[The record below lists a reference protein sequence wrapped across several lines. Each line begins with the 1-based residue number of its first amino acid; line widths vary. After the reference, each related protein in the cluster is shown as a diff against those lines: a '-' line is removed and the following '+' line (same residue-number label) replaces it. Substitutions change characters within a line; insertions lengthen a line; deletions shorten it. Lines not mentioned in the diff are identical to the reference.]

1 MTGRGTVA
9 QEADRSG
16 DGGVPLQ
23 RSLPGRSYTSE
34 AEFARERD
42 QVLLPGWFC
51 VGRADG
57 LTEPGCYLAAD
68 VCGESVIV
76 TRTEDGGLAGYYN
89 LCRHRGSRLVPRP
102 LGCDPAAGPPTSGDS
117 LAGPPPGGQPAAGPP
132 PGAQP
137 AAGPLGGQPAAGP
150 LPGAQPAAGPPPG
163 AQPAAGPLGGQPAA
177 GPLPGAQP
185 AAGPPPG
192 AQPVGGPL
200 TGGPVASGR
209 FPGAVRCPYHAWTYG
224 LDGTLRA
231 APFLPGLRKHRAA
244 LSLHRVDVATW
255 GGFVFARLEPPAAP
269 GPADSL
275 EATLGEIPARVAA
288 YPLAG
293 LRTGARLR
301 YDVAANW
308 KVILENYNE
317 CYHCGPVHPE
327 LCELVP
333 AFRRGG
339 GDLDWAAGIPHR
351 SGATTFTSTGT
362 TRRAPFPGLSEAE
375 RTRHFGEL
383 VLPNLMLSLSADHVA
398 TFTLWPRSA
407 GQTTVLCDFLFHP
420 AELARPDFNPSDA
433 AGFWDL
439 VNRQDWSICEQVQD
453 GMGSR
458 RFSVGYLAPMEQP
471 SADIGRY
478 VAARLDASGPP
489 GEPGS

>member
-1 MTGRGTVA
+1 MTG
-9 QEADRSG
+9 
-16 DGGVPLQ
+16 P
-23 RSLPGRSYTSE
+23 
-34 AEFARERD
+34 
-42 QVLLPGWFC
+42 
-51 VGRADG
+51 
-57 LTEPGCYLAAD
+57 
-68 VCGESVIV
+68 V
-76 TRTEDGGLAGYYN
+76 T
-89 LCRHRGSRLVPRP
+89 
-102 LGCDPAAGPPTSGDS
+102 
-117 LAGPPPGGQPAAGPP
+117 
-132 PGAQP
+132 
-137 AAGPLGGQPAAGP
+137 
-150 LPGAQPAAGPPPG
+150 
-163 AQPAAGPLGGQPAA
+163 
-177 GPLPGAQP
+177 
-185 AAGPPPG
+185 
-192 AQPVGGPL
+192 
-200 TGGPVASGR
+200 SGR

-231 APFLPGLRKHRAA
+231 APFLPGLREHRAA
-244 LSLHRVDVATW
+244 LSLHRVDVAAW
-255 GGFVFARLEPPAAP
+255 GGFVFARLEPPARP
-269 GPADSL
+269 GLADQL
-275 EATLGEIPARVAA
+275 ETTLGEIPARVAA
-288 YPLAG
+288 YPLAD

-339 GDLDWAAGIPHR
+339 GDLDWEAGIPHR
-351 SGATTFTSTGT
+351 PGATTFTSTGT

-398 TFTLWPRSA
+398 AFTLWPRSA
-407 GQTTVLCDFLFHP
+407 GRTTVLCDFLFHP
-420 AELARPDFNPSDA
+420 AELARPDFDPSDA
-433 AGFWDL
+433 AGFWDV

-478 VAARLDASGPP
+478 VAARLDPGGPP
-489 GEPGS
+489 AGPGS

>member
-1 MTGRGTVA
+1 
-9 QEADRSG
+9 
-16 DGGVPLQ
+16 VPLQ

-102 LGCDPAAGPPTSGDS
+102 I
-117 LAGPPPGGQPAAGPP
+117 GGEPLAGPP

-137 AAGPLGGQPAAGP
+137 AAGPVPGAHPVAAPPPGGQPAADP
-150 LPGAQPAAGPPPG
+150 SP
-163 AQPAAGPLGGQPAA
+163 
-177 GPLPGAQP
+177 
-185 AAGPPPG
+185 
-192 AQPVGGPL
+192 
-200 TGGPVASGR
+200 GGPVAGGR

-231 APFLPGLRKHRAA
+231 APFLPGLRKYRAA

-255 GGFVFARLEPPAAP
+255 GGFVFARLESPAAP
-269 GPADSL
+269 GPAGPL
-275 EATLGEIPARVAA
+275 EAALGEMPARVAA
-288 YPLAG
+288 YPLAD

-339 GDLDWAAGIPHR
+339 GDLDWEAGIPHR

-398 TFTLWPRSA
+398 AFTLWPRSA

-420 AELARPDFNPSDA
+420 AELGRPDFDPSDA

-439 VNRQDWSICEQVQD
+439 VNRQDWSICELVQD

-478 VAARLDASGPP
+478 VAARLDTSGPP
-489 GEPGS
+489 REPGS

>member
-1 MTGRGTVA
+1 VPEKTG
-9 QEADRSG
+9 RSG

-89 LCRHRGSRLVPRP
+89 LCRHRGSRLVPRTIGGEP
-102 LGCDPAAGPPTSGDS
+102 
-117 LAGPPPGGQPAAGPP
+117 LAGPPPA
-132 PGAQP
+132 AQP
-137 AAGPLGGQPAAGP
+137 AAGPVPGAHPVAAPTSGGEPAADP
-150 LPGAQPAAGPPPG
+150 SP
-163 AQPAAGPLGGQPAA
+163 
-177 GPLPGAQP
+177 
-185 AAGPPPG
+185 
-192 AQPVGGPL
+192 
-200 TGGPVASGR
+200 GGPVAGGR

-244 LSLHRVDVATW
+244 LSLHRVDAATW

-269 GPADSL
+269 GPAAPL

-288 YPLAG
+288 YPLAD

-339 GDLDWAAGIPHR
+339 GDLDWEAGIPHR

-362 TRRAPFPGLSEAE
+362 TRRAPFPGLSKAE

-398 TFTLWPRSA
+398 AFTLWPRSA

-420 AELARPDFNPSDA
+420 AELGRPDFDPSDA

-439 VNRQDWSICEQVQD
+439 VNRQDWSICELVQD

-478 VAARLDASGPP
+478 VAARLDTSGPP
-489 GEPGS
+489 REPGS

>member
-1 MTGRGTVA
+1 
-9 QEADRSG
+9 
-16 DGGVPLQ
+16 
-23 RSLPGRSYTSE
+23 
-34 AEFARERD
+34 
-42 QVLLPGWFC
+42 
-51 VGRADG
+51 
-57 LTEPGCYLAAD
+57 
-68 VCGESVIV
+68 
-76 TRTEDGGLAGYYN
+76 
-89 LCRHRGSRLVPRP
+89 
-102 LGCDPAAGPPTSGDS
+102 
-117 LAGPPPGGQPAAGPP
+117 
-132 PGAQP
+132 
-137 AAGPLGGQPAAGP
+137 
-150 LPGAQPAAGPPPG
+150 
-163 AQPAAGPLGGQPAA
+163 
-177 GPLPGAQP
+177 
-185 AAGPPPG
+185 
-192 AQPVGGPL
+192 
-200 TGGPVASGR
+200 
-209 FPGAVRCPYHAWTYG
+209 
-224 LDGTLRA
+224 
-231 APFLPGLRKHRAA
+231 
-244 LSLHRVDVATW
+244 
-255 GGFVFARLEPPAAP
+255 
-269 GPADSL
+269 
-275 EATLGEIPARVAA
+275 VAA
-288 YPLAG
+288 YPLAD

-308 KVILENYNE
+308 KVVLENYNE

-398 TFTLWPRSA
+398 AFTVWPRSA
-407 GQTTVLCDFLFHP
+407 GRTTVLCDFLFHP
-420 AELARPDFNPSDA
+420 AELARPDFDPSDA

-478 VAARLDASGPP
+478 VAARLDPGGPP
-489 GEPGS
+489 REPGR